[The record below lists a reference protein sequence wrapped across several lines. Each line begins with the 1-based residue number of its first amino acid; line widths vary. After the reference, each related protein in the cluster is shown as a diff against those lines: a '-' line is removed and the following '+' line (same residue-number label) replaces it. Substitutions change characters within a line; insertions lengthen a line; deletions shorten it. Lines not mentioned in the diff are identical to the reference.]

1 MKLRYLSNSTLLAEF
16 KRVVARERWA
26 IASVIEYIV
35 EIDRRQLYLDAACS
49 SMTGFCIERM
59 GYSQD
64 AAANRVGVARV
75 VQQYPVALAMLR
87 RGELTMT
94 NIRTVA
100 PVLTKANHRERF
112 AAIVGKTKLEVQ
124 ELVAFWAPKP
134 DVQTRLVDITPPSPP
149 DLLLCMQA
157 ATTSHAEQVPV
168 TPQRPAPL
176 PKPLSPGRFKVEFT
190 ADEEERELLMRARDL
205 LRHSIPDGDIKKIFM
220 KGLRELVER
229 AEARKLGKLK
239 KAKVVANE
247 ELPLEGEAAAEEVV
261 TTARSA
267 TRAMRREISERDG
280 VQCAYCAKDG
290 TRCKATAWLEADHMD
305 GYAKTGKTQA
315 SRMRWLCRSHNQGR
329 NKGHDDLARPK
340 TFELPFSAA
349 RSGTSAPEAIPGAG
363 P

>member
-1 MKLRYLSNSTLLAEF
+1 MKLRHLSNSTLLAEF

-64 AAANRVGVARV
+64 AAANRVGVARI

-112 AAIVGKTKLEVQ
+112 AAIAGKTKLEVQ

-149 DLLLCMQA
+149 DLLLRIQA
-157 ATTSHAEQVPV
+157 ATASHAEQVAAAASTAAPREM
-168 TPQRPAPL
+168 QRPAPL

-205 LRHSIPDGDIKKIFM
+205 LRHSIPDGDIKNIHNVEPFDLLLGGFPCQPFSIAGKR
-220 KGLRELVER
+220 KGLDDTRGTLFFNIASIVKDKVQN
-229 AEARKLGKLK
+229 A
-239 KAKVVANE
+239 KAV
-247 ELPLEGEAAAEEVV
+247 
-261 TTARSA
+261 
-267 TRAMRREISERDG
+267 RR
-280 VQCAYCAKDG
+280 
-290 TRCKATAWLEADHMD
+290 
-305 GYAKTGKTQA
+305 
-315 SRMRWLCRSHNQGR
+315 QG
-329 NKGHDDLARPK
+329 
-340 TFELPFSAA
+340 FFS
-349 RSGTSAPEAIPGAG
+349 
-363 P
+363 